1 MKFYYFAVAPN
12 PTRVRTYI
20 REKDIDDIEMVP
32 IELGKGEHRSEAHLK
47 RNPAGTLPVLELDS
61 GEFITESLTIMEYLE
76 ALYPHPPMIG
86 EDLLTR
92 TMTLQAERK
101 IELNLQIPIVRLIHA
116 TNSPLGIPK
125 NPGIAESEEAN
136 LPIQLERIDQT
147 LKDKEFVMGGTLT
160 IADCTLFS
168 GLFFGEFFGW
178 NVPDHY
184 RDLQR
189 WYTAFKQRP
198 SAAL

>member
-1 MKFYYFAVAPN
+1 MKFYFFAVAPN

-20 REKDIDDIEMVP
+20 REKGIDDIEMVP
-32 IELGKGEHRSEAHLK
+32 VELGKGEHRSEAHLK
-47 RNPAGTLPVLELDS
+47 RNPAGTLPVLELDN
-61 GEFITESLTIMEYLE
+61 GAFITESLTIMEYLE
-76 ALYPHPPMIG
+76 VLYPNPPMIG

-92 TMTLQAERK
+92 MMTLQAERK
-101 IELNLQIPIVRLIHA
+101 IELNLQMRIVSLIHA
-116 TNSPLGIPK
+116 TNSPLGLPK
-125 NPGIAESEEAN
+125 NPGIAASEEIN
-136 LPIQLERIDQT
+136 LPIQLERIDQV
-147 LKDKEFVMGGTLT
+147 LKDNEFVMGGTLT

-178 NVPDHY
+178 NIPDDY
-184 RDLQR
+184 RALQR

>member
-1 MKFYYFAVAPN
+1 MKFYYFSVAPN

-20 REKDIDDIEMVP
+20 REKGIEGIEMVP
-32 IELGKGEHRSEAHLK
+32 VELGKGEQRSEAHLK

-76 ALYPHPPMIG
+76 ALYPDPIMIG

-92 TMTLQAERK
+92 IMTLQAERK

-116 TNSPLGIPK
+116 TDSPLGLPR
-125 NPGIAESEEAN
+125 NPAIAESESRN
-136 LPIQLERIDQT
+136 LPIQLGRMDQV
-147 LKDKEFVMGGTLT
+147 LKDNEFVMGERLT

-168 GLFFGEFFGW
+168 GFFFGEFFGW
-178 NVPDHY
+178 NIPADY
-184 RDLQR
+184 RHVQR
-189 WYTAFKQRP
+189 WYADFKQRP